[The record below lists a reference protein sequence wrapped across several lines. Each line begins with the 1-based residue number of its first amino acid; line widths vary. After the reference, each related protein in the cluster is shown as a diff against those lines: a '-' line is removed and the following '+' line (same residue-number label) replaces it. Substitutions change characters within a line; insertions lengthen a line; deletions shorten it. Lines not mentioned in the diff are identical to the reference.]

1 MDKYTYTSAV
11 KKIRAMKARKRVIQ
25 GGTSAGKTIA
35 VLSVLINRAAANP
48 GSEISVVAESIPHLR
63 RGAMKDFLQIMRVT
77 GRFVEER
84 WNQTLLTYRFA
95 NQSFIEFFSADSEA
109 RLRGARRHVL
119 YLNEANNISFES
131 YYQLAIRTSQE
142 IYIDYNPTAEFWAHT
157 EILNQED
164 AELQILTYQDNEAL
178 PATIR
183 DDIEANRAKAATSA
197 FWANWWRVYGLGQL
211 GNLVGAIFEDFKIVT
226 HLEPS
231 TQKFVAFGMDW
242 GYSSDPTALVAVH
255 RSGDNLYVQELL
267 YDYGLTNQDIAK
279 RLKEFGITRSM
290 EIVADSAEP
299 KSIEEVYRLGF
310 NIKPATKGPDSVR
323 NGIDVL
329 KRFTIHVTKDST
341 NLIKELRNYAWATD
355 KNGKNTGVPGQAF
368 NHAIDAMR
376 YVALNRLA
384 VANQGRY
391 VVI

>member
-1 MDKYTYTSAV
+1 MDGYVYTTAV
-11 KKIRAMKARKRVIQ
+11 KKIRDMTARKRVVQ

-35 VLSVLINRAAANP
+35 VLSVLISRAARVP
-48 GSEISVVAESIPHLR
+48 GSEISVVAESVPHLR
-63 RGAMKDFLQIMRVT
+63 RGAIKDFLRIMRMT
-77 GRFVEER
+77 QRFVEER
-84 WNQTLLTYRFA
+84 WNISLLTYRFA
-95 NQSFIEFFSADSEA
+95 NGSFIEFFSADSEA

-119 YLNEANNISFES
+119 YLNEANNINFES

-142 IYIDYNPTAEFWAHT
+142 IYIDYNPTSEFWAHT
-157 EILNQED
+157 EILTQDD
-164 AELQILTYQDNEAL
+164 AQLLVLTYQDNEAL

-183 DDIEANRAKAATSA
+183 ADIEANRAKAATSA

-211 GNLVGAIFEDFKIVT
+211 GNLVGAIFEDFTIVEGI
-226 HLEPS
+226 EPS
-231 TQKFVAFGMDW
+231 TQRFVAFGLDW

-255 RSGDNLYVQELL
+255 RNGDNLYVQELL

-279 RLKEFGITRSM
+279 RLQGFGVERSM

-299 KSIEEVYRLGF
+299 KSIEEVYRMGF
-310 NIKPATKGPDSVR
+310 NVKPAQKGPDSVR

-329 KRFTIHVTKDST
+329 KRFKLHVTKDST

-368 NHAIDAMR
+368 NHAIDALR